1 MFQGTAIKK
10 KKNEK
15 LTSIAEN
22 KTDILV
28 LRSAVKY

>member
-10 KKNEK
+10 NEN

>member
-1 MFQGTAIKK
+1 MFQGTAIK